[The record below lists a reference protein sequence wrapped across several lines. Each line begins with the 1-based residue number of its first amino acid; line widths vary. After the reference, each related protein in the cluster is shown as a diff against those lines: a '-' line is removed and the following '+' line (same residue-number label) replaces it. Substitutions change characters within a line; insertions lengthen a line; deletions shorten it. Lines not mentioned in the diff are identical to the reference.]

1 MSTVTVWFRTLGVNS
16 YLTIAVLEDRF
27 HLPYLLE
34 IRPSQEFSYEGGRRK
49 LVDIPIEADH
59 GPQVEFLTP
68 GEDGSYNSSERG
80 HEVGFSDR
88 QGKLLRLSACLNI
101 ESRLSVGCA
110 GAVLTYLS
118 RRRAAEYLPGDVD
131 AHRAFQVTMIE
142 TFSLKGHMSVTTGL
156 CYAFL

>member
-1 MSTVTVWFRTLGVNS
+1 MACSKILGS
-16 YLTIAVLEDRF
+16 HRFLTIAVLEDRF

-34 IRPSQEFSYEGGRRK
+34 VRPSQEFTYEGGRRK

-59 GPQVEFLTP
+59 GSQVEFLIP
-68 GEDGSYNSSERG
+68 GEDGSYNSRERG

-88 QGKLLRLSACLNI
+88 QGKLLRLSAWLNI

-118 RRRAAEYLPGDVD
+118 RRRAAEYLPADVD
-131 AHRAFQVTMIE
+131 AHRAFHVTAIK
-142 TFSLKGHMSVTTGL
+142 TFSLKGHMSVATER
-156 CYAFL
+156 CCRFL